1 MAGWRQI
8 PLSAVVVHGISPI
21 RKLCVLRFRM
31 PFSVTVVFLRCSVSV
46 RQTFR
51 TAVYGPVRTVVW
63 QESVGDHRPYA
74 DRCGGRWEPNHG
86 NFLPGTKAETPDT
99 AKDFPTGQSRQR
111 STLPNGINVV
121 RVTEHRFTVSAF
133 NVVHHVNNKTFK
145 VFCHPNGGPTVK
157 SSFTW
162 QRRQADGG
170 AYLSPRD

>member
-63 QESVGDHRPYA
+63 QGSVGDHRPYA
-74 DRCGGRWEPNHG
+74 DGCGGRWKRATETSNRARRWKRRIQPRSFLRASRASARPYQSARSSVSTDSTFYVFMMRLEGLIIESEVDSSGPGRPQFLTSPQEPRL
-86 NFLPGTKAETPDT
+86 F
-99 AKDFPTGQSRQR
+99 R
-111 STLPNGINVV
+111 
-121 RVTEHRFTVSAF
+121 
-133 NVVHHVNNKTFK
+133 
-145 VFCHPNGGPTVK
+145 
-157 SSFTW
+157 
-162 QRRQADGG
+162 
-170 AYLSPRD
+170 

>member
-63 QESVGDHRPYA
+63 QGRWATTAPMPIDVAGVGNGIFTEDLRASARPYRDA
-74 DRCGGRWEPNHG
+74 HDRKTR
-86 NFLPGTKAETPDT
+86 
-99 AKDFPTGQSRQR
+99 RQR
-111 STLPNGINVV
+111 
-121 RVTEHRFTVSAF
+121 
-133 NVVHHVNNKTFK
+133 
-145 VFCHPNGGPTVK
+145 
-157 SSFTW
+157 
-162 QRRQADGG
+162 
-170 AYLSPRD
+170 